1 MITLDQYWMGR
12 DVKYRRDLTEDII
25 QNAQI
30 TVERVNELLL
40 AFHDAL
46 GIEID
51 EVASGWRPPSVNEGT
66 ANAAKTSTHLTAEAC
81 DLRDTENRDLARW
94 CVINP
99 KRMEDAG
106 LWMESPEHT
115 WRATVPG
122 ARPWVHLQIRPP
134 RSGRR
139 IYIASNAPAT
149 APLLLEQGGVA

>member
-1 MITLDQYWMGR
+1 MITLDDYWMGR
-12 DVKYRRDLTEDII
+12 DVKYRRDLNEDII

-30 TVERVNELLL
+30 TVERVNELLGH
-40 AFHDAL
+40 FYDDV
-46 GIEID
+46 GIEVD
-51 EVASGWRPPSVNEGT
+51 EVASGWRPPSVNEST
-66 ANAAKTSTHLTAEAC
+66 SNAAKASTHLTAEAC

-94 CVINP
+94 CVRNT
-99 KRMEDAG
+99 KRLESVG

-115 WRATVPG
+115 WRAAANG
-122 ARPWVHLQIRPP
+122 KPWVHLQIRAP